1 MDEVDGMSAGDRG
14 GVADLI
20 QVRKG
25 VGSGGWGVCVWGR
38 WGGGGGCWGGLAGTA
53 TATRCRAPA
62 PHRAAAA
69 APSPAAPHATPSPA
83 TQTIHK
89 TKVPIICICND
100 KYNMKLKA
108 LRNHTLEL
116 DYRK

>member
-20 QVRKG
+20 QV
-25 VGSGGWGVCVWGR
+25 GGKQWGAEVLRMWR
-38 WGGGGGCWGGLAGTA
+38 LAGAARHTIVVSRRPLPRLVTHCTLHTA
-53 TATRCRAPA
+53 
-62 PHRAAAA
+62 H
-69 APSPAAPHATPSPA
+69 

-100 KYNMKLKA
+100 KYNMKLKS